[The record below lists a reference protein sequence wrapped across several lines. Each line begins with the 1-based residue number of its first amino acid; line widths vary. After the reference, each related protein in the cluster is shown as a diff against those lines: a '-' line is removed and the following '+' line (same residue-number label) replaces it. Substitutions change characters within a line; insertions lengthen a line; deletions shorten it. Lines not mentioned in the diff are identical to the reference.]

1 MAVGKAG
8 QLVDQSRLS
17 IAIGGHTIAENGGR
31 VEGFN
36 ETPVAEHMASDNIT
50 IEIRVGEGPG
60 TARVWTCDFTHGY
73 ISINAD
79 YRS

>member
-8 QLVDQSRLS
+8 QNIDQSRLT
-17 IAIGGHTIAENGGR
+17 IAIGGLTIAENGGY
-31 VEGFN
+31 VEGFD
-36 ETPVAEHMASDNIT
+36 ESPVAEHMAGDNIA
-50 IEIRVGEGPG
+50 IKIRVGDGPG
-60 TARVWTCDFTHGY
+60 TARVWTCDFTHRY